1 MTPPP
6 PPRIPDPDDP
16 TSLGTLDEE
25 QRRVSA
31 AIRIRFDEAGPSGIA
46 RPSTLLRHAA
56 DLAWIHSERLGFG
69 RAWYAD
75 RGLLWLVRGVELRVL
90 GPIRDGDALTGTTE
104 VVAVRRVLARRR
116 IDFHAASGDLV
127 AVALVDYAL
136 ILASGQPTR
145 IPAYFGMAFAVE
157 DETFEPTRVRI
168 AAPPGAFRLSLAV
181 RPQELDPMAHVNNA
195 VYLDWVEEAILAAGD
210 PDPATASGPTAA
222 PGPTVV
228 PRRYRLEY
236 LAAAGPGQRVDVT
249 AWRSDE
255 GGWACRIA
263 DAATGAA
270 ILGAL
275 VEP

>member
-6 PPRIPDPDDP
+6 PPIPDLDDP
-16 TSLGTLDEE
+16 TSLGTLAEE
-25 QRRVSA
+25 ERRVSV

-56 DLAWIHSERLGFG
+56 DLAWIHSERIGFG
-69 RAWYAD
+69 RAWYAE

-90 GPIRDGDALTGTTE
+90 GPIRDGDALTATTE

-116 IDFHAASGDLV
+116 IAFHAASGDLA

-136 ILASGQPTR
+136 ILAGGQPTR
-145 IPAYFGMAFAVE
+145 IPAYFGTAFGVE
-157 DETFEPTRVRI
+157 NETFEPTRVRV
-168 AAPPGAFRLSLAV
+168 AAPPEAFTLSLAV

-195 VYLDWVEEAILAAGD
+195 VYLDWVEEAILAVGER
-210 PDPATASGPTAA
+210 DPAAA
-222 PGPTVV
+222 TELAAI

-236 LAAAGPGQRVDVT
+236 LAAAGPGQRVDAT
-249 AWRSDE
+249 AWRGDE

>member
-6 PPRIPDPDDP
+6 PPMPDLDDP
-16 TSLGTLDEE
+16 TSLGTLAEE
-25 QRRVSA
+25 ERRVSV

-56 DLAWIHSERLGFG
+56 DLAWIHSERIGFG
-69 RAWYAD
+69 RAWYAE

-90 GPIRDGDALTGTTE
+90 GPIRDGDALTATTE

-116 IDFHAASGDLV
+116 IAFHAASGDLA

-136 ILASGQPTR
+136 ILAGGQPTR
-145 IPAYFGMAFAVE
+145 IPAYFGTAFGVE
-157 DETFEPTRVRI
+157 NETFEPTRVRV
-168 AAPPGAFRLSLAV
+168 AAPPEAFTLALAV

-195 VYLDWVEEAILAAGD
+195 VYLDWVEEAILAVGER
-210 PDPATASGPTAA
+210 DPAAA
-222 PGPTVV
+222 TELAAI

-236 LAAAGPGQRVDVT
+236 LAAAGPGQRVDAT
-249 AWRSDE
+249 AWRGDE

>member
-1 MTPPP
+1 
-6 PPRIPDPDDP
+6 
-16 TSLGTLDEE
+16 
-25 QRRVSA
+25 V

-56 DLAWIHSERLGFG
+56 DLAWIHSERIGFG
-69 RAWYAD
+69 RAWYAE

-104 VVAVRRVLARRR
+104 VMAVRRVLARRR
-116 IDFHAASGDLV
+116 IAFHGASGELA

-145 IPAYFGMAFAVE
+145 IPAYFGTAFGVE
-157 DETFEPTRVRI
+157 NETFEPTRVRV
-168 AAPPGAFRLSLAV
+168 AAPPEACTLSLAV

-195 VYLDWVEEAILAAGD
+195 VYLDWVEEAILAAGERD
-210 PDPATASGPTAA
+210 QASAPDLAA
-222 PGPTVV
+222 V

-236 LAAAGPGQRVDVT
+236 LAAAGPGQRLEATV
-249 AWRSDE
+249 WRADA

-263 DAATGAA
+263 DSATGAP

-275 VEP
+275 VES